1 MAAKIRAV
9 YDGLNP
15 DSAEGNYVKDM
26 VDAVE
31 QLQNLFTEALV
42 EASENYQAADSE
54 QKNTA
59 RDGSVQH
66 QEREKG
72 AFTPSEIQAI
82 QSIGRK
88 SINSFTSADIKATE
102 KFARRYWK
110 EMGEKSPFLKQ
121 KEKPISY

>member
-1 MAAKIRAV
+1 MGPTWPQAEGFVLGVAAKIRAV

-31 QLQNLFTEALV
+31 QLQNLFTEALA

-66 QEREKG
+66 QERERG

-82 QSIGRK
+82 QKIGRA
-88 SINSFTSADIKATE
+88 SCRE
-102 KFARRYWK
+102 RVCQYV
-110 EMGEKSPFLKQ
+110 
-121 KEKPISY
+121 